1 MEREVR
7 VRFAPSPTGPLHI
20 GGVRTALYN
29 YLLAR
34 KLGGKMLLRIEDT
47 DQNRFVPGAEQYIM
61 DALRWCGIE
70 IDEGI
75 EQGGPH
81 APYRQ
86 SERKPMYR
94 QYAQQ
99 LIDNG
104 HGYYAFDTP
113 EELDVMR
120 ARLTAA
126 KVPNPQYNS
135 ITRAQMRNSLTLPE
149 DEVKQLLEGGAQYV
163 IRLKVP
169 RKEEIRFNDLIR
181 GWVVVHSSAVDDKV
195 LMKSDGMPTYHL
207 ANIVDDHLMEITHV
221 IRGEEWLPSAPLHVL
236 LYRYLGWEDT
246 MPQFAHLPLLLKP
259 DGTGKLSKRDGDKL
273 GFPVFPLEWHG
284 TDAETGQPTVS
295 RGYRESGYLPEA
307 FINFLAFLGWNPG
320 TQQELFTMQEL
331 IDTFTIERVSKSPAR
346 FDQNKVRWYNE
357 QYLRAKPDAELA
369 HYLMEALHQQGIE
382 VPAGKA
388 EQIAGLVK
396 ERATFPDDLAKEAQL
411 FFQRPTAYD
420 EQVISKKWNAPV
432 AAALTAFAQELTT
445 APDTTPDGIKTLL
458 TQVVEGQGLKL
469 GQVLQALRVAVT
481 GAAAGPDL
489 MQVMNI
495 LGAQET
501 AQRIQAAVT
510 TLAAQG

>member
-61 DALRWCGIE
+61 DSLRWCGIE

-94 QYAQQ
+94 QYADQ
-99 LIDNG
+99 LIKDG
-104 HGYYAFDTP
+104 YAYYAFDTP
-113 EELDVMR
+113 EELDAMR

-135 ITRAQMRNSLTLPE
+135 ITRAQMRNSLTLPAE
-149 DEVKQLLEGGAQYV
+149 EVTQLLESGAPYV

-181 GWVVVHSSAVDDKV
+181 GWVVVHSSSIDDKV

-236 LYRYLGWEDT
+236 LYRYLGWEST

-273 GFPVFPLEWHG
+273 GFPVFPLEFHG
-284 TDAETGQPTVS
+284 KDAETGEPTVS
-295 RGYRESGYLPEA
+295 SGYRESGYLPEA

-320 TQQELFTMQEL
+320 TQQELFTMDEL
-331 IDTFTIERVSKSPAR
+331 IENFSIERVSKSPAR

-369 HYLMEALHQQGIE
+369 QYLTAELSKQGIE
-382 VPAGKA
+382 VPADQA
-388 EQIAGLVK
+388 EQIAALVK
-396 ERATFPDDLAKEAQL
+396 ERATFPADLAKEAQL
-411 FFQRPTAYD
+411 FFQRPASYD
-420 EQVISKKWNAPV
+420 EQVISKKWNPQV
-432 AAALTAFAQELTT
+432 STALAAFAGQLPATT
-445 APDTTPDGIKTLL
+445 DASADGIKALL
-458 TQVVEGQGLKL
+458 TQVLEAQGLKI

-481 GAAAGPDL
+481 GNAAGPDL
-489 MQVMNI
+489 MHIMHI
-495 LGAQET
+495 LGPQET
-501 AQRIQAAVT
+501 AERIQAAV
-510 TLAAQG
+510 AALPS